1 MQHFGKQ
8 FTVDNYRCFRE
19 KQTARLAPVILLV
32 GENNTGKT
40 SFLALIR
47 LMCKLVSD
55 KQNPNFKEA
64 PFDLGNFEDIVHHGN
79 SESGQ
84 SSQFGAEFLVDSIVT
99 NPTDSSSRRFS
110 FAASFGE
117 GAKDPIII
125 EKRLSDGTNSIRAIK
140 IEKDPMAEYCVQIN
154 TANDEE
160 LKFRL
165 SSGIID
171 RLGVSH
177 FDSLLGLIGGVIS
190 EDTRWMR
197 AARMLSSDMP
207 LTRVLRDIVAIALMD
222 QGWSRN
228 RLEADTN
235 HVFANA
241 PVRSNPQR
249 TYDPTIFPEDP
260 ERQYVPMDL
269 ARISSFPDKEWLR
282 LKMRMEEFG
291 QRSGLFDEIVINR
304 LGIDRGNA
312 FQIHLR
318 KAGHDI
324 EGPKRNLID
333 SGYGVSQ
340 VLPIIAELFRDNA
353 APISLLQHP
362 EVHLHPRA
370 QAALGT
376 LFCGIAETGRQLI
389 IETHSDYILDRIQID
404 LRKGRTSLKPEDVS
418 ILFFERQ
425 GLDVKI
431 HSISLDDDANLRD
444 QPQSYREFFMKET
457 NDLLELSEN

>member
-8 FTVDNYRCFRE
+8 FTVDNYRCFRG
-19 KQTARLAPVILLV
+19 KQTARLAPVTLLV

-40 SFLALIR
+40 SFLALLR

-64 PFDLGNFEDIVHHGN
+64 PFDLGTFEDIVHHRG
-79 SESGQ
+79 SENGR
-84 SSQFGAEFLVDSIVT
+84 SSQFGAEFLLDSVVT
-99 NPTDSSSRRFS
+99 NPTDSSSRQFS
-110 FAASFGE
+110 FAASFGK
-117 GAKDPIII
+117 GIKDPIII
-125 EKRLSDGTNSIRAIK
+125 ERKLSDGTNSVRAIK
-140 IEKDPMAEYCVQIN
+140 IDKEARSEYCVQIN
-154 TANDEE
+154 TAHDGE
-160 LKFRL
+160 LRFRL

-171 RLGVSH
+171 GMGVSH
-177 FDSLLGLIGGVIS
+177 FDSLLGLVGGMVS
-190 EDTRWMR
+190 EDTRWMG

-207 LTRVLRDIVAIALMD
+207 RTSILREMLAMTLINK
-222 QGWSRN
+222 GWSRN

-241 PVRSNPQR
+241 PARSKPQR

-260 ERQYVPMDL
+260 EGQYVPMYL
-269 ARISSFPDKEWLR
+269 ARISSFPDREWLH

-304 LGIDRGNA
+304 LGINRGNA
-312 FQIHLR
+312 FQIHIR
-318 KAGHDI
+318 KAGHDL

-340 VLPIIAELFRDNA
+340 VLPVITELFRDGA
-353 APISLLQHP
+353 ASISLLQQP
-362 EVHLHPRA
+362 EVYLHPRA

-425 GLDVKI
+425 GSDVKI

>member
-1 MQHFGKQ
+1 
-8 FTVDNYRCFRE
+8 
-19 KQTARLAPVILLV
+19 
-32 GENNTGKT
+32 
-40 SFLALIR
+40 
-47 LMCKLVSD
+47 
-55 KQNPNFKEA
+55 
-64 PFDLGNFEDIVHHGN
+64 
-79 SESGQ
+79 
-84 SSQFGAEFLVDSIVT
+84 
-99 NPTDSSSRRFS
+99 
-110 FAASFGE
+110 
-117 GAKDPIII
+117 
-125 EKRLSDGTNSIRAIK
+125 
-140 IEKDPMAEYCVQIN
+140 
-154 TANDEE
+154 
-160 LKFRL
+160 
-165 SSGIID
+165 
-171 RLGVSH
+171 
-177 FDSLLGLIGGVIS
+177 
-190 EDTRWMR
+190 
-197 AARMLSSDMP
+197 
-207 LTRVLRDIVAIALMD
+207 MD

-241 PVRSNPQR
+241 PVRSSPQR

-260 ERQYVPMDL
+260 EGPYVPMDL